1 MPSWPHAPPHCIHTA
16 GIYMVTCGTYL
27 KSHFFRSEE
36 NLCLLHNTFL
46 QYAKE
51 ANWILH
57 AWAVFSNHYHF
68 VGESSKD
75 SEPLTQWLG
84 SLHRMTAIKV
94 NERDNV
100 TGRKVWYQY
109 WDTHITIHKS
119 YLARLHYV
127 HQNPVKH
134 GLVLTA
140 SQYPWCSAATF
151 EMQATPSF
159 VKTVYSFKTDKIK
172 VFDEF

>member
-36 NLCLLHNTFL
+36 NLCLLHDTLL

-84 SLHRMTAIKV
+84 SLHRMTAMKV
-94 NERDNV
+94 NEHDNV
-100 TGRKVWYQY
+100 TGRKVTNFKAANYRRPQ
-109 WDTHITIHKS
+109 KS
-119 YLARLHYV
+119 FAHRRKFLYAKMFKLEGTLDES
-127 HQNPVKH
+127 
-134 GLVLTA
+134 A
-140 SQYPWCSAATF
+140 SL
-151 EMQATPSF
+151 
-159 VKTVYSFKTDKIK
+159 
-172 VFDEF
+172 